1 MKIQVAIDPT
11 YPEDLLIDIK
21 AQTQDPRIGLVES
34 VLDTSEKLLGYQDK
48 DVIIL
53 DPKDIYFFATEN
65 GKIYAHLEQSKWLV
79 KKKMYELEDSLK
91 TNPDYFLINQGVLAN
106 LKKTQKMTLS
116 FSGSLAVV
124 FKNGESEYASR
135 IQTALL
141 KKKLG
146 I

>member
-1 MKIQVAIDPT
+1 LKDVSPVVILAVLSVTKEQTAMKIQVAIDPT

-65 GKIYAHLEQSKWLV
+65 GKDLCPPGAKQMAGQK
-79 KKKMYELEDSLK
+79 ED
-91 TNPDYFLINQGVLAN
+91 V
-106 LKKTQKMTLS
+106 
-116 FSGSLAVV
+116 
-124 FKNGESEYASR
+124 
-135 IQTALL
+135 
-141 KKKLG
+141 
-146 I
+146 